1 MDESVHLT
9 SVGKPHAAAR
19 TGRPRGAA
27 RRSTASAAPSGRS
40 ATAQRERTRTN
51 DPERTKAEIL
61 AVAKAEFA
69 EKGLDGARIDEIA
82 AATRT
87 SKRMI
92 YYYFGS
98 KEGLYVA
105 VLEAAYRETREA
117 EAELR
122 LDDFT
127 PEDALRKLV
136 GRAFDRCM
144 QNQWYVRLV
153 ANENI
158 QRGKYIAESNAIQ
171 QLNVSVIDTIRRLY
185 ERGVRQ
191 GSFRSGID
199 PVDLHAS
206 ISALTFFNV
215 SNQHTFGCIFQIDWQ
230 DVQTIT
236 ARRDNI
242 IEMIVR
248 FVRK

>member
-1 MDESVHLT
+1 MDESVHSANTTTPAVTSRPARRPGPGRKAAAPTGQSAQTT
-9 SVGKPHAAAR
+9 SVP
-19 TGRPRGAA
+19 
-27 RRSTASAAPSGRS
+27 
-40 ATAQRERTRTN
+40 RERTRTN
-51 DPERTKAEIL
+51 DPERTRAEIL
-61 AVAKAEFA
+61 AVAKTEFA

-122 LDDFT
+122 LDDLT

-158 QRGKYIAESNAIQ
+158 QRGKYIAESKAIQ
-171 QLNVSVIDTIRRLY
+171 QLNVPVIDTIRRLY
-185 ERGVRQ
+185 ERGVEQ
-191 GSFRSGID
+191 GTFRSGID
-199 PVDLHAS
+199 PIDLHAS

-230 DVQTIT
+230 NVQTIT